1 MSSSEDESIAP
12 GDLLADAAEEAALI
26 KQAAAKF
33 AALREGDEVPP
44 ELIQEMMTA
53 LVRLYTVRYQ
63 VGDRFSPFLLSRDV
77 PATSVMIM
85 STAMLRAVNLELF
98 ELGMFQA
105 WSGV

>member
-1 MSSSEDESIAP
+1 MSSSEDSGDFQ
-12 GDLLADAAEEAALI
+12 GDLLADAAEEAAI
-26 KQAAAKF
+26 IRQVAAKL

-53 LVRLYTVRYQ
+53 MVRLYTVRFQ
-63 VGDRFSPFLLSRDV
+63 VGERFAPFLMTRDM